1 MDACPGRIAMTALLK
16 KAAGLWIVGL
26 AVAVVPTA
34 VASAALP
41 NQPAGASNR
50 GPLVNA
56 RFETVDPS
64 GCIVTDTFVSANSG
78 IAQTHPATSD
88 AGQVNDVEVSV
99 YRYDACSDDTSLIDA
114 AGLVTTLP
122 TGAFTVSNQLTTAH
136 LVADVPLDDLVS
148 GTTFTVH
155 VDTTWTGTSA
165 ITRNHSNTNDIY
177 SRDCHV
183 LNRWKGSGRTA
194 DAAGTVSDGTTDY
207 TSAPTHDGE
216 IGYVIDGFEVV
227 GCF

>member
-1 MDACPGRIAMTALLK
+1 MRTLLK
-16 KAAGLWIVGL
+16 KAAVVWTVGSL
-26 AVAVVPTA
+26 AALVPA
-34 VASAALP
+34 AAASAALP
-41 NQPAGASNR
+41 NQPAGGSNR

-56 RFETVDPS
+56 GFETVDPS

-78 IAQTHPATSD
+78 IAQAHPKTPE
-88 AGQVNDVEVSV
+88 AGPVNDVEVSV
-99 YRYDACSDDTSLIDA
+99 YKYDACNDYTSLIDA
-114 AGLVTTLP
+114 AGLLTSLP
-122 TGAFTVSNQLTTAH
+122 AGAFTVSNQLTTAH

-155 VDTTWTGTSA
+155 VDVTWTGTSA

-177 SRDCHV
+177 SRNCHV

-194 DAAGTVSDGTTDY
+194 DAAGTVSDGTTNY
-207 TSAPTHDGE
+207 TPTPSNNGE
-216 IGYVIDGFEVV
+216 IGYVIDGFEVI